1 MKCSWDMFYKLEPAN
16 IQQNKLLFMQFI
28 NFVYLDAGIP
38 VTVPCQAVNKVCAS
52 GMKAIVF
59 GAQSIMLG
67 DNDIVVAGGMESMS
81 NAPYYLQRG
90 ETPYGGVNLTD
101 GLVLDGLTNP
111 FDNTHMGLCTE
122 GLAAKWQITR
132 QQQDEF
138 AKMSY
143 TRSAKA
149 AQDGLLA
156 AEIVPV
162 VIPGTRGK
170 PDVTIDQDEE
180 YKKVNFDKFPTLN
193 TVFKRENG
201 TITAANAST
210 LNDGAA
216 ACVLVS
222 GRAIKQL
229 GIKPLARIVGYADA
243 GVEPVD
249 FGIAPAHAIP
259 KVIKNSIGNKTSL
272 FLIIIQTVEYI
283 HFTLFYQLK

>member
-1 MKCSWDMFYKLEPAN
+1 
-16 IQQNKLLFMQFI
+16 MQFI
-28 NFVYLDAGIP
+28 HFVYLDAGIP
-38 VTVPCQAVNKVCAS
+38 VTVPCQSVNKVCAS

-101 GLVLDGLTNP
+101 GLVLDGLTNS

-122 GLAAKWQITR
+122 GLASKWQITR

-156 AEIVPV
+156 TEIVPV

-222 GRAIKQL
+222 GKAIKQL

-283 HFTLFYQLK
+283 HFTLSIEVNDN